1 MLYRMKQAARCC
13 AWGFLSL
20 LAGCVTVTDPTL
32 YLLTS
37 QPGAVLAVQ
46 TPKQPLLV
54 LGLEL
59 VELPKYL
66 KGQRIVLQKTSHE
79 LEMAKGQR
87 WAEPLTDNFSRV
99 LASNLAQRLGLEQVY
114 LYPRQT
120 PPHTDLL
127 VKVLVNHFI
136 GSPTTGVTLDA
147 HWSLRN
153 PTQPEA
159 PVPSNHTVL
168 HQATAALPTDTQVMV
183 ATMSDLIAQLADQIA
198 TDVRRVWY
206 K

>member
-1 MLYRMKQAARCC
+1 MPHWIKRC
-13 AWGFLSL
+13 AWGLLLGL
-20 LAGCVTVTDPTL
+20 LAACVTVTEPTL

-37 QPGAVLAVQ
+37 QPGAVSAVQ
-46 TPKQPLLV
+46 KPQQAPLI

-99 LASNLAQRLGLEQVY
+99 LAGNLAQRLGVAQVY

-120 PPHTDLL
+120 PPHTDLV

-153 PTQPEA
+153 PAQPDA

-168 HQATAALPTDTQVMV
+168 HQTTAALPTDTQVMV
-183 ATMSDLIAQLADQIA
+183 ATMSNLIAQLADQIA
-198 TDVRRVWY
+198 TDVRQIRQR
-206 K
+206 